1 MTGKEWSK
9 LCKEH
14 GVVVLDANYKDMTQD
29 DALKYFDLL
38 KTAMDHAFARK
49 YDLET
54 GQYEDYTLPEGST
67 YYEDDMN
74 KKVACCE
81 CGKKIMYGASYT
93 SRIILNSGGFG
104 YAVCEDCY
112 YKNDMKDIVEEEK

>member
-14 GVVVLDANYKDMTQD
+14 GVVVIDVNHKNMTHEDAIKF
-29 DALKYFDLL
+29 FDLL
-38 KTAMDHAFARK
+38 NTAMDYAFARK

-54 GQYEDYTLPEGST
+54 DQYEDYALPAGAT

-74 KKVACCE
+74 KKIACCE
-81 CGKKIMYGASYT
+81 CGKEITYGVSYT
-93 SRIILNSGGFG
+93 SRIILDKYGFG
-104 YAVCEDCY
+104 YAVCKECY
-112 YKNDMKDIVEEEK
+112 FKNDLKDIVKKG

>member
-54 GQYEDYTLPEGST
+54 GQYEDYALLKGLHITK
-67 YYEDDMN
+67 M
-74 KKVACCE
+74 
-81 CGKKIMYGASYT
+81 I
-93 SRIILNSGGFG
+93 
-104 YAVCEDCY
+104 
-112 YKNDMKDIVEEEK
+112 

>member
-14 GVVVLDANYKDMTQD
+14 GVVVLDANYKDMTQV

-54 GQYEDYTLPEGST
+54 GQYEDYALPDGAT

-74 KKVACCE
+74 KKIACCE
-81 CGKKIMYGASYT
+81 CGKEITYGASYT
-93 SRIILNSGGFG
+93 SRIILDKYGFG
-104 YAVCEDCY
+104 YAVCKECY
-112 YKNDMKDIVEEEK
+112 FKNDLKDIVKEEL

>member
-14 GVVVLDANYKDMTQD
+14 GVVVIDVNYKNMTHE
-29 DALKYFDLL
+29 DAIKFFDLL
-38 KTAMDHAFARK
+38 NTAMGHAFARK

-54 GQYEDYTLPEGST
+54 GQYEDYALPDGAT

-74 KKVACCE
+74 KENCLLRMWERNHIWSFLYIKN
-81 CGKKIMYGASYT
+81 Y
-93 SRIILNSGGFG
+93 FG
-104 YAVCEDCY
+104 
-112 YKNDMKDIVEEEK
+112 

>member
-1 MTGKEWSK
+1 MTGEEWSK
-9 LCKEH
+9 LCKER
-14 GVVVLDANYKDMTQD
+14 GVVVLDANYKDMTHD
-29 DALKYFDLL
+29 DAVKYFDLL
-38 KTAMDHAFARK
+38 NTAVDHAFARK

-54 GQYEDYTLPEGST
+54 GQYEDY
-67 YYEDDMN
+67 DMN

-112 YKNDMKDIVEEEK
+112 YKNDMKDIVKEEL